1 MAHGER
7 HTTHHRLE
15 LMSSIMSGQAARSLE
30 LLRAID
36 GTIEAMVYI
45 RRDMEALSESC
56 ESLLSRANTE
66 DLEGEPLESEVV
78 PSLEKVQDY
87 LKDSHI
93 VLCER
98 LDAALHAP
106 ELEADDGIV
115 EAYERTIG
123 SVEELNTKVEQLRW
137 VVLERG
143 ADYEVAHKPVVMHNA
158 SDIDSFLDDL

>member
-7 HTTHHRLE
+7 HTNNHRLE
-15 LMSSIMSGQAARSLE
+15 LMSGLMRGQTARSLQ
-30 LLRAID
+30 LLREID
-36 GTIEAMVYI
+36 GTIEVMVYI

-56 ESLLSRANTE
+56 ESLLSRANTDALE
-66 DLEGEPLESEVV
+66 DEPLESEVV

-87 LKDSHI
+87 LKDSHL

-98 LDAALHAP
+98 LDVARRAP

-115 EAYERTIG
+115 EAYEQTIG
-123 SVEELNTKVEQLRW
+123 SVEELNSRVEQLRW
-137 VVLERG
+137 AVLERG
-143 ADYEVAHKPVVMHNA
+143 ADYEVAHKPVVMRSA